1 MSKNA
6 YLPMFAA
13 GLSGWQSGSSWAR
26 PPGEAEWRTEAGT
39 PGTCPD
45 VTRNIS
51 HCQAQVQVEVRW
63 SPSKLGLGHISQD
76 IVKLRSRSRS
86 S

>member
-13 GLSGWQSGSSWAR
+13 GLSGWLSGSSWAR

-45 VTRNIS
+45 VTHHIS
-51 HCQAQVQVEVRW
+51 HCQAQVQVQVTLARIL
-63 SPSKLGLGHISQD
+63 SSSGPGPGQ
-76 IVKLRSRSRS
+76 VKGEGQS
-86 S
+86 